1 MDPAVSTRAAA
12 VLVFCTSAA
21 VLVLEILAGRLL
33 APYVGVSIE
42 TFTGVIGTIL
52 AGIALGSA
60 AGGRLADR
68 HDARRLIGPAV
79 AAGGILALVS
89 LPVVSVLGPAV
100 TGGGPVAIVVLA
112 AGAFFAPAVVLSA
125 VSPMAAKLRLASLA
139 ETGAVV
145 GGLSAAGT
153 AGALFGTFVTGF
165 VLVAAVPT
173 RPLVIALG
181 IALVLAGCALWWWSG
196 DRPPIAGMAVALVV
210 ATSSAV
216 AFTGPCEEHTV
227 YYCARVETDPGR
239 PSGRVLVLDTL
250 RHSYVDLEDPT
261 YLEFRYVRLFADVV
275 DAEFPAGEPVD
286 ALHLGGGGF
295 SFPRYLEATR
305 PGSTSLVLEIDPGL
319 VELATEELGLDPGP
333 DLQVRVGDARIALA
347 DLAESSYDVAVG
359 DAFGGLSVPWHLATV
374 EVAEQLERVLRPEG
388 IYVANVIDGG
398 PNRLVRAEAA
408 TLAEAFEHVAVI
420 APPPGTGDAPANHV
434 LVASNAA
441 LALGPAA
448 VAAGDGVVLTGAEVD
463 DFVDGARPL
472 TDDFAPAD
480 QLLTRR

>member
-1 MDPAVSTRAAA
+1 MSTRAAA
-12 VLVFCTSAA
+12 ILVFCTSAA
-21 VLVLEILAGRLL
+21 VLVLEILAGRLV

-60 AGGRLADR
+60 VGGRLADR
-68 HDARRLIGPAV
+68 RDARRLIGPAV
-79 AAGGILALVS
+79 VAGGILALLS

-100 TGGGPVAIVVLA
+100 TGGGPVAIVALA

-173 RPLVIALG
+173 RPLVIALSLALVG
-181 IALVLAGCALWWWSG
+181 AGLALWWWLGARPPVPGVLGALVLATG
-196 DRPPIAGMAVALVV
+196 
-210 ATSSAV
+210 SAV
-216 AFTGPCEEHTV
+216 AVPGPCEEHTV
-227 YYCARVETDPGR
+227 YYCARVETDPGLA
-239 PSGRVLVLDTL
+239 SGRVLLLDTL
-250 RHSYVDLEDPT
+250 RHSYVDLDDPT

-275 DAEFPAGEPVD
+275 DAQLGGDQPLD

-295 SFPRYLEATR
+295 TFPRYLAAAR
-305 PGSTSLVLEIDPGL
+305 PGTSSLVLEIDPGL
-319 VELATEELGLDPGP
+319 VDLARDELGLETGP
-333 DLQVRVGDARIALA
+333 DLRVEVGDARTALA
-347 DLAESSYDVAVG
+347 ELPDDAFDVAVG

-374 EVAEQLERVLRPEG
+374 EVAEELDRVLRPEG

-398 PNRLVRAEAA
+398 PDRLVRAETA
-408 TLAEAFEHVAVI
+408 TLQEVFAHVAVI
-420 APPPGTGDAPANHV
+420 APPAGTGDAPANYV
-434 LVASNAA
+434 LVGSQRPLTRA
-441 LALGPAA
+441 LENLDSA
-448 VAAGDGVVLTGAEVD
+448 DGIALTGEEVEV
-463 DFVDGARPL
+463 FVDGARPL